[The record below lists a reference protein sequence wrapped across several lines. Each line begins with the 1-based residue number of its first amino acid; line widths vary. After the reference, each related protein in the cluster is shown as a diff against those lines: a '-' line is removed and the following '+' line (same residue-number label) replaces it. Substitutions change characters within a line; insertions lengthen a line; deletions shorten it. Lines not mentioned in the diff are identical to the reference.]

1 MADNNRC
8 RSKGIPVNARLVI
21 PSSFQD
27 CLSYGE
33 QIRWLYEHI
42 KDLEERVEALES
54 EIDENDNQ

>member
-8 RSKGIPVNARLVI
+8 RTKGIPANARLVI